1 MIQLTKPVLVA
12 LAAGVI
18 AVCAIAV
25 AAWRLSSVSEA
36 PPPVVE
42 RPVGGQSSA
51 PAPAASTKS
60 SEPTNVPP
68 AAGAPGAASV
78 LVPNQQSGTAAPV
91 AGPLGAL
98 VAPSVSSLPAGTS
111 PAPTLPSSSPKPS
124 FDVVRIEPT
133 GDAVVAG
140 RAAPRAQVSLMLSGK
155 PVAQAQADA
164 DGQFVMLPPSLP
176 PGDHVL
182 ALRATGADGEIVSEQ
197 TVSIAV
203 PQRGGQQT
211 VAALAAPNKPTV
223 VLSQPAA
230 PAGPSGS
237 ELRIASVEALQGG
250 SMFASGLAPP
260 GASLRLYLN
269 ESYIAAVEAG
279 ADGKWSIRVERGMS
293 AGSYRVRADR
303 VGADGRTVSRVEAP
317 FDYPAELAR
326 QVAAAGARAPAGNA
340 AISDVQRDAS
350 TATGQAP
357 ATSRPTLP
365 GAASQPAPVR
375 ESQPSQP
382 AKQSQPSAPQSAMPA
397 ASGAP
402 GQTVGPARSGDAQN
416 AVVAELITAR
426 VERGDSLWRIS
437 ATIYGEGTRYTQIYD
452 ANASQ
457 IRDPDLIYPGQVLVV
472 PKQDTSKPATPGERR
487 R

>member
-12 LAAGVI
+12 LAAGII
-18 AVCAIAV
+18 AVCSIAV

-36 PPPVVE
+36 PPPVAE
-42 RPVGGQSSA
+42 RPAAAPSNA
-51 PAPAASTKS
+51 PAPGGPSQS
-60 SEPTNVPP
+60 SESTSIPSDPGASRPAGLSSQSQIGVVAPP
-68 AAGAPGAASV
+68 AAPSV
-78 LVPNQQSGTAAPV
+78 
-91 AGPLGAL
+91 AL
-98 VAPSVSSLPAGTS
+98 ATPPAPSASAPSPPGLSS
-111 PAPTLPSSSPKPS
+111 PAPSPVPSGLKPS
-124 FDVVRIEPT
+124 FDVVRIDPT

-140 RAAPRAQVSLMLSGK
+140 RAAPRAQVALMLSGK

-182 ALRATGADGEIVSEQ
+182 ALRATGADGETISEQ

-203 PQRGGQQT
+203 PQRGQQQA

-223 VLSQPAA
+223 VLSQPGA
-230 PAGPSGS
+230 PAGAARS

-250 SMFASGLAPP
+250 SMFASGSAPP
-260 GASLRLYLN
+260 GATLRLYLN
-269 ESYIAAVEAG
+269 ESFVAFVEAG

-303 VGADGRTVSRVEAP
+303 VGADGRVVTRVEAP

-326 QVAAAGARAPAGNA
+326 QLAHSQEPAPG
-340 AISDVQRDAS
+340 
-350 TATGQAP
+350 P
-357 ATSRPTLP
+357 
-365 GAASQPAPVR
+365 ASQPAPVKD
-375 ESQPSQP
+375 STITQPTKPEQATAVAGP
-382 AKQSQPSAPQSAMPA
+382 AS
-397 ASGAP
+397 P
-402 GQTVGPARSGDAQN
+402 GQPTRAAGAGDAQN
-416 AVVAELITAR
+416 AVVSEIRTAR
-426 VERGDSLWRIS
+426 VTRGDSLWRIS

-457 IRDPDLIYPGQVLVV
+457 IRDPDLIFPGQVLVV
-472 PKQDTSKPATPGERR
+472 PNQDAPKPAGQGERR

>member
-42 RPVGGQSSA
+42 RPVVGQSGI
-51 PAPAASTKS
+51 PMPGASTQS
-60 SEPTNVPP
+60 SESTNVPP
-68 AAGAPGAASV
+68 ASGAASAR
-78 LVPNQQSGTAAPV
+78 VPQQLTGNSAPV
-91 AGPLGAL
+91 TSPLGAL
-98 VAPSVSSLPAGTS
+98 IEPSGSSFPAGTT
-111 PAPTLPSSSPKPS
+111 PALTPKPS
-124 FDVVRIEPT
+124 FDVVRTEPT

-155 PVAQAQADA
+155 PVAQTQADA

-182 ALRATGADGEIVSEQ
+182 ALRATGADGEILSEQ

-203 PQRGGQQT
+203 PQRGGQQA

-230 PAGPSGS
+230 PAGASGS

-250 SMFASGLAPP
+250 SIFASGSAPP
-260 GASLRLYLN
+260 GADLRLYLN
-269 ESYIAAVEAG
+269 ESFIAAVEAG

-303 VGADGRTVSRVEAP
+303 VGADGRAVSRVEAP

-326 QVAAAGARAPAGNA
+326 QVAAAGAGAPAGNA

-357 ATSRPTLP
+357 ATSTPRPP
-365 GAASQPAPVR
+365 GAASQSAPVR

-382 AKQSQPSAPQSAMPA
+382 AKQSQPSTPQSAMSA

-402 GQTVGPARSGDAQN
+402 GQPVGPARSGDAQN

-457 IRDPDLIYPGQVLVV
+457 IRDPNLIYPGQVLVV
-472 PKQDTSKPATPGERR
+472 PKQDTPKPATPGERR